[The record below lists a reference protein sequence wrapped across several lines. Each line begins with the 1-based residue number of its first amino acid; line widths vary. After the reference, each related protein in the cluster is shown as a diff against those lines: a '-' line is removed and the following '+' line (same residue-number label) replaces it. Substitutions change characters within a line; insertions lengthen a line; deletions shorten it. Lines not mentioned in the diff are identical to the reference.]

1 MTRQRTLSLFAGVIL
16 TAAALAAA
24 CGGGRAPVYSFQPSE
39 TPLRYSISTEGSQT
53 VETPNG
59 PAGGG
64 YDTEAVLLL
73 AFGDEMTG
81 GRSFSAIFESF
92 ESTLESQMGKQKVD
106 GSVVTGQVFRGS
118 VDSSGAIEIRE
129 KPEVKV
135 GAYDQNSLA
144 AMFPDLLTPLPPGGE
159 SVEGSWPHAYVLPS
173 GGGLEGE
180 TSYTGTARFA
190 GDTIWNGIAARVI
203 VSEGRVHADG
213 TGTPQG
219 APAEVELNADGDA
232 SAVYVWDPEAG
243 VLLAMKA
250 ESQSMGLVTTMGFDL
265 PLELNSTREAQL
277 VP

>member
-1 MTRQRTLSLFAGVIL
+1 MTRQRTMSLFAGVIL
-16 TAAALAAA
+16 TAAALASA

-39 TPLRYSISTEGSQT
+39 TPLRYSINTEGSQT

-64 YDTEAVLLL
+64 YDTQAVLLL
-73 AFGDEMTG
+73 AFGDEMTS
-81 GRSFSAIFESF
+81 GRSFSAIFETF
-92 ESTLESQMGKQKVD
+92 ESTMESQMGKQKVD

-190 GDTIWNGIAARVI
+190 GDTTWNGIAARVI

-265 PLELNSTREAQL
+265 PLELTSTREAQL

>member
-1 MTRQRTLSLFAGVIL
+1 MTRQRTMSLFAGVIL
-16 TAAALAAA
+16 TAAALASA

-39 TPLRYSISTEGSQT
+39 TPLRYSINTEGSQT

-64 YDTEAVLLL
+64 YDTQAVLLL
-73 AFGDEMTG
+73 AFGDEMTS
-81 GRSFSAIFESF
+81 GRSFSAIFETF

-106 GSVVTGQVFRGS
+106 GSAVTGQVFRGS

-190 GDTIWNGIAARVI
+190 GDTTWNGIAARVI

-219 APAEVELNADGDA
+219 APAEVELDADGDA

-265 PLELNSTREAQL
+265 PLELTSTREAQL

>member
-1 MTRQRTLSLFAGVIL
+1 MTRQRTMSLFAGVIL
-16 TAAALAAA
+16 TAAALASA

-39 TPLRYSISTEGSQT
+39 TPLRYSINTEGSQT

-64 YDTEAVLLL
+64 YDTQAVLLL
-73 AFGDEMTG
+73 AFGDEMTS
-81 GRSFSAIFESF
+81 GRSFSAIFETF

-118 VDSSGAIEIRE
+118 VSSSGAIEIRE

-190 GDTIWNGIAARVI
+190 GDTTWNGIAARVI

-219 APAEVELNADGDA
+219 APAEVELNAEGDA

-250 ESQSMGLVTTMGFDL
+250 ESQSMGMVTTMGFDL
-265 PLELNSTREAQL
+265 PLELTSTREAQL
-277 VP
+277 VR

>member
-1 MTRQRTLSLFAGVIL
+1 MSLFAGVIL
-16 TAAALAAA
+16 TAAALASA

-39 TPLRYSISTEGSQT
+39 TPLRYSINTEGSQT

-64 YDTEAVLLL
+64 YDTQAVLLL
-73 AFGDEMTG
+73 AFGDEMTS
-81 GRSFSAIFESF
+81 GRSFSAIFETF

-118 VDSSGAIEIRE
+118 VSSSGAIEIRE

-135 GAYDQNSLA
+135 GAYDQNSLV

-190 GDTIWNGIAARVI
+190 GDTTWNGIAARVI

-265 PLELNSTREAQL
+265 PLELTSTREAQL